1 MITYYLILGAVA
13 LVSWLVSSTLKRKFA
28 TYSKI
33 HLRNGLSVKFA
44 RMLIT
49 SITITQDSPSTLYQ
63 VPFELTTAPTR
74 AWKDVLMDTW
84 QSIIQQKKKIRNP

>member
-1 MITYYLILGAVA
+1 MITPTDGMFKFISNPEHIL
-13 LVSWLVSSTLKRKFA
+13 L
-28 TYSKI
+28 
-33 HLRNGLSVKFA
+33 N